1 MNRDDTLRAWLDA
14 HGAMIERIAGAYERR
29 PALVAEL
36 TQEIALALWRALPKF
51 RGDASE
57 RTFIARI
64 AHNIGVSHV
73 RKAVARPATEAIDT
87 AEAWPDALA
96 DERPQ
101 PDQATDDA
109 QRRALLQD
117 AVRALPLSLRAVMT
131 LHLEGFGNSE
141 IAQTLSL
148 SAGNVGVRLSRAKG
162 QLKKQLESLR

>member
-1 MNRDDTLRAWLDA
+1 MNRDDTLRTWLNT
-14 HGAMIERIAGAYERR
+14 HGAMIERIASAYERR

-51 RGDASE
+51 RAESSE

-64 AHNIGVSHV
+64 AHNVGVSHV
-73 RKAVARPATEAIDT
+73 RKAIARPGAQAMATADSP
-87 AEAWPDALA
+87 PDALA
-96 DERPQ
+96 DDRPQ

-148 SAGNVGVRLSRAKG
+148 TAGNVGVRLTRGKAV
-162 QLKKQLESLR
+162 LKKQLESRL

>member
-1 MNRDDTLRAWLDA
+1 
-14 HGAMIERIAGAYERR
+14 MIERIAGAYERR

-36 TQEIALALWRALPKF
+36 VQEIALALWRALPRF

-57 RTFIARI
+57 RTFIARV
-64 AHNIGVSHV
+64 AHNVGVSHV
-73 RKAVARPATEAIDT
+73 RKAVARPAAASMD
-87 AEAWPDALA
+87 DAQILVA

-101 PDQATDDA
+101 PDELTDDA

-131 LHLEGFGNSE
+131 LHLEGFSNTD

-148 SAGNVGVRLSRAKG
+148 GAGNVGVRLSRGKT
-162 QLKKQLESLR
+162 QLKKHLESKL